1 MHHPLMK
8 QEIHQLCLEKL
19 EANVRQLEKAI
30 ADIQAAANEETKSSA
45 GDKYETGRAMMQQE
59 KDKLN
64 ARLATNQHQLSQLN
78 QLKPELAKEQ
88 VEHGSLV
95 QTNEGFF
102 YFAAAIGK
110 LQVGAQKC
118 FVVSLDS
125 PLAKALWHKK
135 KGEILSFQGRKI
147 RILDI
152 Q

>member
-1 MHHPLMK
+1 MK

-19 EANVRQLEKAI
+19 EANIQQLEKAI
-30 ADIQAAANEETKSSA
+30 ADIQDAANQETKSSA

-64 ARLATNQHQLSQLN
+64 VRLTTNQNQLSKLK
-78 QLKPELAKEQ
+78 QLKPAQRQEQ
-88 VEHGSLV
+88 AENGSLV
-95 QTNEGFF
+95 QTNEGLF

-110 LQVGAQKC
+110 LPLGTQKC
-118 FVVSLDS
+118 FVISLDS

-135 KGEILSFQGRKI
+135 EGEIINFQGRKI
-147 RILDI
+147 RIVAI